1 MPRPAPRCPS
11 TEPTTMTKDL
21 QKTLKSRWESFTTSE
36 QKIATHLLQNV
47 SGIPFETAA
56 SLGKRVG
63 VSPMTVGRFL
73 RNLGYAG
80 LNELKE
86 ELRGDAPWLQLYAI
100 PEQATRADA
109 VSESLKAEIRG
120 LTMAH
125 ALTRTAEWKAIVKL
139 LVAADRISV
148 ASFHQGRFLGI
159 GFAGLLQHVKP
170 RTVFVEGLDGAY
182 ADVLLDSTQKSCV
195 VLIDFRRYSRHF
207 RILAEEA
214 AARGIPLVI
223 ITDSQCY
230 WATQFTDK
238 VLMLPVDADRPWYNF
253 TSVTSLLSSLI
264 AAVSREQGDMF
275 ERIGDITQL
284 RQKLV
289 GYVEAP
295 PDVRHAE
302 GTGAKRKTGSK
313 GKGGAATG
321 KSRAATGKSRG
332 RPKR

>member
-1 MPRPAPRCPS
+1 
-11 TEPTTMTKDL
+11 MTKDL
-21 QKTLKSRWESFTTSE
+21 QKKLKSRWESFTAAE
-36 QKIATHLLQNV
+36 QKIATHLLHNV

-86 ELRGDAPWLQLYAI
+86 ELRGDEPWLQLYAT
-100 PEQATRADA
+100 PEHTHSDP
-109 VSESLKAEIRG
+109 VSETLKAEIRD
-120 LTMAH
+120 LTKVH

-148 ASFHQGRFLGI
+148 ASFHQARFLGI
-159 GFAGLLQHVKP
+159 GFAGLLQSVKP

-182 ADVLLDSTQKSCV
+182 ADMLLDATEKSCV

-207 RILAEEA
+207 RILAEET
-214 AARGIPLVI
+214 AARGIPLAIV
-223 ITDSQCY
+223 TDSQCY
-230 WATQFTDK
+230 WARQFTDN
-238 VLMLPVDADRPWYNF
+238 VLMMPVDLGRAWHDF
-253 TSVTSLLSSLI
+253 TATTSLLSLLI

-295 PDVRHAE
+295 PDARRTS
-302 GTGAKRKTGSK
+302 GGATKSKTDGK
-313 GKGGAATG
+313 GKGGVAAH
-321 KSRAATGKSRG
+321 KSRG
-332 RPKR
+332 RPRV

>member
-1 MPRPAPRCPS
+1 MA
-11 TEPTTMTKDL
+11 KDF
-21 QKTLKSRWESFTTSE
+21 QKKLKSRWETFTTSE
-36 QKIATHLLQNV
+36 QKIAAHLLHNV

-100 PEQATRADA
+100 PEQASQADA
-109 VSESLKAEIRG
+109 VSETLRAEIRG
-120 LTMAH
+120 LTKAH
-125 ALTRTAEWKAIVKL
+125 ALTRTAEWKSTVKM
-139 LVAADRISV
+139 LVAAERVSV

-159 GFAGLLQHVKP
+159 GFATLLQHVKP
-170 RTVFVEGLDGAY
+170 RTIFAEGLDGAY
-182 ADVLLDSTQKSCV
+182 ADVLLDSAENSCLL
-195 VLIDFRRYSRHF
+195 LIDFRRYSRHF

-214 AARGIPLVI
+214 VARGIPLAIV
-223 ITDSQCY
+223 TDSQCY
-230 WATQFTDK
+230 WARQLTDN
-238 VLMLPVDADRPWYNF
+238 VLMLPVDADRAWYNF
-253 TSVTSLLSSLI
+253 TAATSLLSLLI

-295 PDVRHAE
+295 PEVGRAS
-302 GTGAKRKTGSK
+302 GASAK
-313 GKGGAATG
+313 GKPGGKGKAAR
-321 KSRAATGKSRG
+321 KP
-332 RPKR
+332 RP

>member
-1 MPRPAPRCPS
+1 
-11 TEPTTMTKDL
+11 MTRDL
-21 QKTLKSRWESFTTSE
+21 QKKLKSRWESFTTAE
-36 QKIATHLLQNV
+36 QKIATHLLHNV

-80 LNELKE
+80 LNELKD
-86 ELRGDAPWLQLYAI
+86 ELRGDAPWLQLYAT
-100 PEQATRADA
+100 PEHADSDV
-109 VSESLKAEIRG
+109 VSETLKAEIRG
-120 LTMAH
+120 LTQVH

-139 LVAADRISV
+139 LVAADRVSV
-148 ASFHQGRFLGI
+148 ASFHQARFLGI
-159 GFAGLLQHVKP
+159 GFAGLLQSVKP
-170 RTVFVEGLDGAY
+170 RTVFVEGHDGAY
-182 ADVLLDSTQKSCV
+182 ADMLLDSTENSCV

-207 RILAEEA
+207 RIVAEET

-230 WATQFTDK
+230 WARQFTDN
-238 VLMLPVDADRPWYNF
+238 VVMQPVDLSRAWYDF
-253 TSVTSLLSSLI
+253 TATTSLLSLLI

-295 PDVRHAE
+295 PEARPASGA
-302 GTGAKRKTGSK
+302 GTKSKTSGK
-313 GKGGAATG
+313 AKGGVTARKG
-321 KSRAATGKSRG
+321 RG
-332 RPKR
+332 RPRV